1 MRHIIDST
9 EFKNILKKQFEQVS
23 MNKLIKYIFYE
34 NYNSSEKRNNS
45 ISNKHIT
52 KNVTEIKIWGMV
64 SQMNSTKYTNKKLYQ
79 SFKFSPK

>member
-1 MRHIIDST
+1 MKTITHC
-9 EFKNILKKQFEQVS
+9 
-23 MNKLIKYIFYE
+23 
-34 NYNSSEKRNNS
+34 EKGNNS

-79 SFKFSPK
+79 SFKFLPNEREK